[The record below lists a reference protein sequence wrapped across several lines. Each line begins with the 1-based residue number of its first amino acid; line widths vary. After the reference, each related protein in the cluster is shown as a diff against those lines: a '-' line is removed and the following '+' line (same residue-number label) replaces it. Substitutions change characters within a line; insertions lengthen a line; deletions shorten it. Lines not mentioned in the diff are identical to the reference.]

1 MRRHVCHLNR
11 VDKMCLIIFRIAF
24 LSIKFTIVVVQY
36 ILTSL
41 HTEKYQFSVMSVLYY
56 NYYIKTDHSILY
68 IDLINTYQR
77 FIENRTLSILN
88 HHKNS
93 GVGKSWNFDNICKII
108 KNSSYDKKCRKLLLS
123 FPKNH
128 TCVFCCIVYHILFIQ
143 IMFCRRLSFVL
154 SVMYMILYSS
164 PNLPLNKSF
173 IRRIPNIFEKK

>member
-24 LSIKFTIVVVQY
+24 LSIKFTIVVFQY
-36 ILTSL
+36 ILTPL
-41 HTEKYQFSVMSVLYY
+41 HTEKYKFSVMSVLYY
-56 NYYIKTDHSILY
+56 NYYIKTDHSILC

-93 GVGKSWNFDNICKII
+93 GVGKSWNFDNIGTII
-108 KNSSYDKKCRKLLLS
+108 LNSSYDQKCRKLLLS

-143 IMFCRRLSFVL
+143 IM
-154 SVMYMILYSS
+154 
-164 PNLPLNKSF
+164 
-173 IRRIPNIFEKK
+173 